1 MLIQGG
7 PGDPLPLFLDQTE
20 VRRAEKSFLET
31 VPVPPLFK
39 GVDDLPPLP
48 PLSQGLDPA
57 LYSSTKTGEK
67 ENFLTVLGRSKFK
80 FKSNLR

>member
-7 PGDPLPLFLDQTE
+7 PGDPLPLFLEQTE
-20 VRRAEKSFLET
+20 VRRAEKKFLET
-31 VPVPPLFK
+31 VPPLFK

-57 LYSSTKTGEK
+57 LYSSTKTGET
-67 ENFLTVLGRSKFK
+67 ENFLTVLGRSRFK

>member
-7 PGDPLPLFLDQTE
+7 PGDPLPLFLEQTE
-20 VRRAEKSFLET
+20 VRRAEKKFLET
-31 VPVPPLFK
+31 VPPLFK
-39 GVDDLPPLP
+39 GVDALPPLP

-57 LYSSTKTGEK
+57 LYSSTKTGET
-67 ENFLTVLGRSKFK
+67 ENFLTVLGRSRFK